1 MGAYW
6 ILLIAAVV
14 IVLQAGLFRRLALK
28 RITYSRSFKVT
39 TCFEG
44 EALELVEI
52 IENRKV
58 LPVPW
63 LRVESQFRTGIAFR
77 GQNNLDI
84 SEGQYNQNHKSFFSL
99 MPWTKMVRRH
109 HVTATHRGVYKLG
122 TVSMTSGDLLG
133 SSSDVRSFPIDGGLT
148 VYPEPLDPKEMTL
161 PVQTWLGD
169 LIVRRWIVEDP
180 FLVSGIRDYRDGDPL
195 KDVHWKASARRGS
208 LQVRRRDATADCRI
222 KLYLNI
228 EDHEQMWSHA
238 TRPEAV
244 EYGIRLAA
252 GVAAHLLTQGMEVGL
267 GANGRLDDGGSEL
280 INIPVSGGREQLNF
294 IYEALARLE
303 LTRVLSFH
311 DYLEQELQHLEGSY
325 DILILSTYMS
335 DRLQKVLDQFH
346 EHGHR
351 VQVTMLEERG
361 GEWKEGTS

>member
-6 ILLIAAVV
+6 ILLMAAIV
-14 IVLQAGLFRRLALK
+14 IVLQASLFRRLALK
-28 RITYSRSFKVT
+28 RITYSRSFKVA

-44 EALELVEI
+44 EALELIEI

-99 MPWTKMVRRH
+99 MPWTKIVRRH
-109 HVTATHRGVYKLG
+109 HVTATQRGIYRLG

-133 SSSDVRSFPIDGGLT
+133 SSSDVRSFPLDGGVT
-148 VYPEPLDPKEMTL
+148 VYPEPLDTADMTL
-161 PVQTWLGD
+161 PVQTWMGD

-180 FLVSGIRDYRDGDPL
+180 FLVSGIREYRDGDPL
-195 KDVHWKASARRGS
+195 KDIHWKASARSGS

-228 EDHEQMWSHA
+228 EDHEQMWSRA

-252 GVAAHLLTQGMEVGL
+252 GVAAHLLSQGMEIGFGSNGSLVDE
-267 GANGRLDDGGSEL
+267 ANEL
-280 INIPVSGGREQLNF
+280 IDIPISGGREQLNF

-311 DYLEQELQHLEGSY
+311 DYLEQELRHLEGNY
-325 DILILSTYMS
+325 DILIMSTYVS
-335 DRLQKVLDQFH
+335 DRLQILLDQFQ

-351 VQVTMLEERG
+351 VQVTILEDAEQ
-361 GEWKEGTS
+361 ELKEGAI